1 MVLLPPATMAPP
13 LLRTEPALTVRSP
26 AARIMPASPVA
37 VCVAVAQAVPPTLPQ
52 GAMLSPWT
60 TYYSATNG
68 SGVSA

>member
-1 MVLLPPATMAPP
+1 
-13 LLRTEPALTVRSP
+13 
-26 AARIMPASPVA
+26 MPASPVA

>member
-1 MVLLPPATMAPP
+1 
-13 LLRTEPALTVRSP
+13 
-26 AARIMPASPVA
+26 MPASPVA

-60 TYYSATNG
+60 TYYSAANG